1 MAIKGLSAVNKTSL
15 LPIQFTY
22 LYDHEM
28 YEKNNLPIIIN
39 TIIIVS
45 LLLENNILSTYII
58 IYHMVLF
65 KNTRLI

>member
-1 MAIKGLSAVNKTSL
+1 MAIKGLSAVNETSL
-15 LPIQFTY
+15 LPLQFTC

-28 YEKNNLPIIIN
+28 YEPININ

-58 IYHMVLF
+58 I
-65 KNTRLI
+65 